1 MADSLIQATGGIV
14 KNSKFLRFTKYA
26 LILGVAVLA
35 MGLTPAHADTIFNV
49 SGTFTNGSSLTGTVS
64 IDATGDVTGGSFT
77 LGTGTGVPTTVS
89 FSSLIAGSMMNLGGG
104 EFAATFATSGN
115 PTGVPFITIIFSA
128 GNICSNA
135 NSCNGDATQFSLDG
149 ETFTNLGTGG
159 VTNTPEPS
167 TYLLLGS
174 GLVGLG
180 LLRRKRLANT
190 IA

>member
-1 MADSLIQATGGIV
+1 V

-26 LILGVAVLA
+26 LILGVAVLV

-49 SGTFTNGSSLTGTVS
+49 AGTFTNGSSLTGSVT

-77 LGTGTGVPTTVS
+77 LGTGTGVSSTVS

-104 EFAATFATSGN
+104 EFAASFATSGN
-115 PTGVPFITIIFSA
+115 PTGAPFITIIFSA
-128 GNICSNA
+128 GNICSDA
-135 NSCNGDATQFSLDG
+135 RTCNGDSTQFSLDG
-149 ETFTNLGTGG
+149 EIFTDLATGG

-180 LLRRKRLANT
+180 LLRRKRLANN

>member
-1 MADSLIQATGGIV
+1 M

-26 LILGVAVLA
+26 LILGVAVFV

-49 SGTFTNGSSLTGTVS
+49 TGTFTNGSSLTGSVT

-104 EFAATFATSGN
+104 EFAATFATSGS
-115 PTGVPFITIIFSA
+115 TVAPFITIVFSA
-128 GNICSNA
+128 GNICSDA
-135 NSCNGDATQFSLDG
+135 ATCNGDSTQFSLDG
-149 ETFTNLGTGG
+149 ANFTDLATGG
-159 VTNTPEPS
+159 VTNAPEPS

-174 GLVGLG
+174 GLIGLG
-180 LLRRKRLANT
+180 LLRRKRLANN